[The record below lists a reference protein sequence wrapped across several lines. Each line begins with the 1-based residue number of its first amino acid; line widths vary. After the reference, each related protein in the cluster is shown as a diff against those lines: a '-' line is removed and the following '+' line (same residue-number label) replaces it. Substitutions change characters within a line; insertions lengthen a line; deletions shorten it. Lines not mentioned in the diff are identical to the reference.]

1 MDTVDLKTRS
11 KMMSSVRSKDTKLEV
26 EIRKRLFAM
35 GFRYRLYPRGLP
47 GKPDLVLKKHKT
59 VIFING
65 CFWHLHGCEYSSIP
79 QTRTKWWKEKLE
91 GNRKR
96 DLVNIN
102 KLHKDGWKI
111 VIIWE
116 CAIRKTRP
124 DMRGDK
130 LDNLT
135 KSISNFLSAKECFME
150 IDCNGERHSINKG
163 LLK

>member
-124 DMRGDK
+124 DKRGDK
-130 LDNLT
+130 LNKVALD
-135 KSISNFLSAKECFME
+135 ISNFITSKKKFME
-150 IDCNGERHSINKG
+150 IDCNKKKYSINKV
-163 LLK
+163 LI

>member
-1 MDTVDLKTRS
+1 MDTVDSKTRS

-35 GFRYRLYPRGLP
+35 GFRYRLHPSGLP
-47 GKPDLVLKKHKT
+47 GRPDLVLKKHKT

-65 CFWHLHGCEYSSIP
+65 CFWHLHGCEFSSIP

-96 DLVNIN
+96 DLDNIR
-102 KLHKDGWKI
+102 KLHKEGWKI

-116 CAIRKTRP
+116 CAIRKAKA
-124 DMRGDK
+124 DMREK
-130 LDNLT
+130 MLDNIAKDI
-135 KSISNFLSAKECFME
+135 KSFLSSKHKSME
-150 IDCNGERHSINKG
+150 IDCNGKRYSINAG
-163 LLK
+163 LL